1 MGKVAGFPVAG
12 SRRGEETGVLHFVFK
27 RIAMAVPTLLIM
39 AVTVFVL
46 IRLIPGDPAALM
58 LGDLA
63 TPASLADLHERL
75 GLDQSLPVQ
84 FGIWFGNVLH
94 GDLGTSITSNQPVLP
109 LVLDRF
115 WISARVVLIAVLLA
129 SLFAVPA
136 GMIAAWR
143 QNTGTDLFLV
153 GTATLLYSIPTFWLG
168 LLLLLFL
175 GLQLNWLPV
184 VGYVSFSE
192 DPGAALLYIVMPVMT
207 LFLHEMGVLI
217 RMSRASTLEVLRLD
231 YITHARAKG
240 LSESAVLWRHAFKNA
255 FGPTWTLIG
264 LVLGNLLGGIAVVE
278 TVFTIPGLGRLL
290 VDAIFAR
297 DYPVIQGCLLFIAF
311 VYVAVNL
318 VVDLLYPLF
327 DPRVTA
333 E

>member
-1 MGKVAGFPVAG
+1 M
-12 SRRGEETGVLHFVFK
+12 LHFVFK

-63 TPASLADLHERL
+63 TPASLADLRERL

-84 FGIWFGNVLH
+84 FGIWFGNVLR
-94 GDLGTSITSNQPVLP
+94 GDFGISITSSQPVLP

-143 QNTGTDLFLV
+143 QNSGTDLFLV

-168 LLLLLFL
+168 LLLLLLF
-175 GLQLNWLPV
+175 GLELNWLPV

-192 DPGAALLYIVMPVMT
+192 DPRAALLYIVMPVMT

-240 LSESAVLWRHAFKNA
+240 LSETAVLWRHAFKNA

-297 DYPVIQGCLLFIAF
+297 DYPVIQGCLLFVAF

-318 VVDLLYPLF
+318 VVDLLYPVF

>member
-1 MGKVAGFPVAG
+1 MLRFAL
-12 SRRGEETGVLHFVFK
+12 RRIL
-27 RIAMAVPTLLIM
+27 MSVPTLLIM
-39 AVTVFVL
+39 AVSVFVL
-46 IRLIPGDPAALM
+46 IRLIPGDPASLM

-63 TPASLADLHERL
+63 DAASLADLQKRL

-84 FGIWFGNVLH
+84 FAIWFGNVLQ
-94 GDLGTSITSNQPVLP
+94 GDLGKSITSSQPVLP

-115 WISARVVLIAVLLA
+115 WISARIVLIAVLIA
-129 SLFAVPA
+129 SVIAVPA
-136 GMIAAWR
+136 GVVAAWR
-143 QNTGTDLFLV
+143 QNSSLDLALV
-153 GTATLLYSIPTFWLG
+153 GTATVLLSIPTFWLG
-168 LLLLLFL
+168 LLLLLFF
-175 GLQLNWLPV
+175 GLKLEWLPV
-184 VGYVSFSE
+184 VGYVSFAENPTS
-192 DPGAALLYIVMPVMT
+192 ALLYIIMPVMT

-217 RMSRASTLEVLRLD
+217 RMARASTLEVLRLD

-240 LSESAVLWRHAFKNA
+240 LSEGAVLWRHAFKNA

-290 VDAIFAR
+290 VDSIFAR
-297 DYPVIQGCLLFIAF
+297 DYPVIQGCLLFVAF
-311 VYVAVNL
+311 VYVVVNL
-318 VVDLLYPLF
+318 IVDLLYPVF